1 MGKHTPAAEGEKLRA
16 SLNSLKGAEPQSYN
30 ANIYLGARTGP
41 SPTPLLQA
49 SMNTQVAT
57 LNVA

>member
-1 MGKHTPAAEGEKLRA
+1 MAAGEKLRA
-16 SLNSLKGAEPQSYN
+16 SLDSLKGAETQSYN

-49 SMNTQVAT
+49 QMNTQMAIP
-57 LNVA
+57 NVA